1 MARKSKSIEDDVLK
15 NEDEVIEEAKEEAAA
30 AKAEKKAA
38 SKADTATED
47 PSAENEPQ
55 EKENAEDEVPEPAV
69 VPADLGEEDRTPETV
84 QNETVAPRGRRRH
97 RRNGPARRELKD
109 DGLKSDEIL
118 EKETKEKSEK
128 ELADETFKRL
138 ESLRRTGHI
147 AWGEIYG
154 VEPAEFLSK
163 SGSRFAVCVRFNGA
177 KILIPDKEYFE
188 DTFNFGSDYDALSAE
203 EKNNR
208 RAATARYQIGARICF
223 VVKGVSKD
231 VIEEGEFAGSYNTVA
246 VASRREA
253 MAELRDMFFL
263 HKHNPDIPSRTV
275 EVGDTAEARVV
286 GVREAY
292 ALVECLGVETRVDA
306 FQLNDDYVENCN
318 DFVKPGDRIKVR
330 VRKVYV
336 NSDDSIWLTVS
347 GRMNEVP
354 RAISEIKVG
363 GTYLGKVDHY
373 NSGSNTYTI
382 LLKPMGISA
391 SVKADA
397 SHINGG
403 IDLMNGDDVSV
414 LVTNVAGAFVIGKA
428 KKL

>member
-1 MARKSKSIEDDVLK
+1 MARKSKSIEDAVLK
-15 NEDEVIEEAKEEAAA
+15 NEDEVIEEAKLEAVEANEAAKEA
-30 AKAEKKAA
+30 VSEAEEVPAV
-38 SKADTATED
+38 
-47 PSAENEPQ
+47 NEPS
-55 EKENAEDEVPEPAV
+55 EAETAADDIPEPAA
-69 VPADLGEEDRTPETV
+69 VPADLGEEDRTPESER
-84 QNETVAPRGRRRH
+84 NESVAPRGRRRH
-97 RRNGPARRELKD
+97 RRTAPARRELRD
-109 DGLKSDEIL
+109 DGLKSEEIL

-128 ELADETFKRL
+128 ELADETFKKL

-147 AWGEIYG
+147 AWGETYG

-163 SGSRFAVCVRFNGA
+163 SGSHFAVCVRFNGA

-188 DTFNFGSDYDALSAE
+188 DTFNFGSDYDSLSNE

-208 RAATARYQIGARICF
+208 RAATARYQIGARVCF
-223 VVKGVSKD
+223 TVKGVSK
-231 VIEEGEFAGSYNTVA
+231 VMIEEGDFAGSYNTVA

-263 HKHNPDIPSRTV
+263 HDHNPDIPSRTV

-292 ALVECLGVETRVDA
+292 ALVECLGVETRIDA

-336 NSDDSIWLTVS
+336 NPDGSIYLTVS

-354 RAISEIKVG
+354 RSISEIKIG

-382 LLKPMGISA
+382 LLKPMGVSC
-391 SVKADA
+391 SVRAD
-397 SHINGG
+397 SIHINGG

-414 LVTNVAGAFVIGKA
+414 LVTNVAPTFVIGKA